1 MWTVPNVELFPVL
14 KQEDVKR
21 IGKTS
26 LTHGTGGR
34 MKIATTRNDLISD
47 RGQFETL
54 EQDFAEGRRTEREV
68 IVALIRSWLRVLDFL
83 IRRTWGL

>member
-1 MWTVPNVELFPVL
+1 M
-14 KQEDVKR
+14 
-21 IGKTS
+21 KTE
-26 LTHGTGGR
+26 
-34 MKIATTRNDLISD
+34 TTRDDLISD

-68 IVALIRSWLRVLDFL
+68 IVALIRGWMRVLNFL